1 MTRQTRLLSIKAV
14 VAEYGIGE
22 WKLRDLIEDGA
33 ISIVRPP
40 AQPGQRR
47 RAMIDRVEL
56 ERLIESWKC
65 RGDAALDDERERD
78 DRGRYVKT
86 A

>member
-1 MTRQTRLLSIKAV
+1 MKPRLLSITA
-14 VAEYGIGE
+14 AAEEYGLSG

-33 ISIVRPP
+33 ISVVRPP

-47 RAMIDRVEL
+47 RAMIDCVEL
-56 ERLIESWKC
+56 DRLIESWKR

-78 DRGRYVKT
+78 DRGRFVKI